1 MRPMQFPRRFPW
13 LIALVLL
20 PFSGVLF
27 LPLGLWYWLA
37 YPPVQHYYLGAYFE
51 GAFVDDHSTVAV
63 PVQWLYKTAPGKKRE
78 LAMVAD
84 VVSDSA
90 YNDLHLPMKL
100 SARARD
106 EGWTG
111 LVLGPREAITA
122 AKLKPYLQETF
133 FDGESAWR
141 LLLQPML
148 WGAAAALFLLAG
160 WITLRKRLR
169 HEERHGRRTKGPEL
183 LSASRSTY
191 RAKADGIRFS
201 SAI

>member
-51 GAFVDDHSTVAV
+51 SAFVDDHSTVAV
-63 PVQWLYKTAPGKKRE
+63 PMQWLYKTAPGKKRE

-90 YNDLHLPMKL
+90 DNDFHLPMKL
-100 SARARD
+100 SPRARD

-111 LVLGPREAITA
+111 LVLGPHEAITA
-122 AKLKPYLQETF
+122 AKLKPYLGETF
-133 FDGESAWR
+133 FDGGKG
-141 LLLQPML
+141 M
-148 WGAAAALFLLAG
+148 ALVAEHLALG
-160 WITLRKRLR
+160 
-169 HEERHGRRTKGPEL
+169 G
-183 LSASRSTY
+183 
-191 RAKADGIRFS
+191 
-201 SAI
+201 

>member
-51 GAFVDDHSTVAV
+51 GAFVGDHSTVAV

-84 VVSDSA
+84 VVSDPA
-90 YNDLHLPMKL
+90 DNDL
-100 SARARD
+100 
-106 EGWTG
+106 
-111 LVLGPREAITA
+111 
-122 AKLKPYLQETF
+122 QEP
-133 FDGESAWR
+133 D
-141 LLLQPML
+141 
-148 WGAAAALFLLAG
+148 
-160 WITLRKRLR
+160 
-169 HEERHGRRTKGPEL
+169 
-183 LSASRSTY
+183 RSPP
-191 RAKADGIRFS
+191 
-201 SAI
+201 

>member
-51 GAFVDDHSTVAV
+51 SAFVGDHSTVAV

-90 YNDLHLPMKL
+90 DNDLHLPMKL
-100 SARARD
+100 SPRARD

-111 LVLGPREAITA
+111 LVLGTPLGWHRPSLTLVQDPFWAG
-122 AKLKPYLQETF
+122 F
-133 FDGESAWR
+133 FAHRKRSTSNDPGCKVTVGTNHV
-141 LLLQPML
+141 
-148 WGAAAALFLLAG
+148 GAALPN
-160 WITLRKRLR
+160 
-169 HEERHGRRTKGPEL
+169 GR
-183 LSASRSTY
+183 
-191 RAKADGIRFS
+191 
-201 SAI
+201 